1 MDSPAKDFSNEV
13 FNTLESL
20 VRRIEVLEREVAL
33 LKGEAPADSSAEPI
47 DLSLDDPAP
56 VVPVLEGPAVSDI
69 QLPSVEDITMP
80 EIAEAPAVDIAEI
93 EEAPAVEVPD
103 IPEMPPVEDMPPAVP
118 RKESLPEDDDLPA
131 SLFGAAESLPKPEGR
146 TRRRKILN
154 DVEAG
159 QNGKAVMD
167 VMTDKAA
174 WLHDM
179 PGPEVRS
186 LRSAIGLGDQ
196 VLFIRKLF
204 RDDSALYQDSID
216 KLNAMPTLK
225 EAVDYLSET
234 FPEWDIASEDV
245 YRFMMAVRRKIR
257 Q

>member
-1 MDSPAKDFSNEV
+1 
-13 FNTLESL
+13 
-20 VRRIEVLEREVAL
+20 
-33 LKGEAPADSSAEPI
+33 
-47 DLSLDDPAP
+47 
-56 VVPVLEGPAVSDI
+56 
-69 QLPSVEDITMP
+69 MP
-80 EIAEAPAVDIAEI
+80 EI
-93 EEAPAVEVPD
+93 EEVPAVELPD
-103 IPEMPPVEDMPPAVP
+103 IPETPPVEDMPPAAP

>member
-33 LKGEAPADSSAEPI
+33 LKGEAPSDSSAEPI

-56 VVPVLEGPAVSDI
+56 VVPAQEGPAVSNI

-80 EIAEAPAVDIAEI
+80 EI
-93 EEAPAVEVPD
+93 EEVPAVELPD
-103 IPEMPPVEDMPPAVP
+103 IPETPPVEDMPPAAP

>member
-56 VVPVLEGPAVSDI
+56 VVPVLEGPAV
-69 QLPSVEDITMP
+69 
-80 EIAEAPAVDIAEI
+80 DIAEI
-93 EEAPAVEVPD
+93 AEAPAVEVPD
-103 IPEMPPVEDMPPAVP
+103 IPETPPVEDMPPAAP

>member
-56 VVPVLEGPAVSDI
+56 VVPAQEGPAVSNI

-80 EIAEAPAVDIAEI
+80 EI
-93 EEAPAVEVPD
+93 EEVPAVELPD
-103 IPEMPPVEDMPPAVP
+103 IPETPPVEDMPPAAP